1 MTTLVSAV
9 ETVFTPTATTFI
21 AQVSGGQAYLE
32 RRNTSGSAWAQLRG
46 APITDES
53 VIVDNPVIGAS
64 YRFRAVNGSP
74 TVQAEE

>member
-21 AQVSGGQAYLE
+21 AQVTNGQAYLE

-46 APITDES
+46 APIQDEA
-53 VIVDNPVIGAS
+53 VIVDNPVVGAE
-64 YRFRAVNGSP
+64 YRFRSVMGAPV
-74 TVQAEE
+74 VQAEE

>member
-21 AQVSGGQAYLE
+21 AQATNGQAYLE
-32 RRNTSGSAWAQLRG
+32 RRNTPGSAWAQLRG
-46 APITDES
+46 APIQDEA

-64 YRFRAVNGSP
+64 YRFRSVMGSP
-74 TVQAEE
+74 VVQAEE